1 MNVDQ
6 RKRKQKLCMCHVSCH
21 ISSHNAR
28 IKIHIINVKIIDV
41 KVLQLG
47 KEKRRQRINSIKE
60 LIVDLY
66 YLSYLKNYSTYFLCV
81 IFIYSSLHRLLH

>member
-28 IKIHIINVKIIDV
+28 IKTHIINVKIIDV

-47 KEKRRQRINSIKE
+47 KGKRRQ
-60 LIVDLY
+60 
-66 YLSYLKNYSTYFLCV
+66 KN
-81 IFIYSSLHRLLH
+81 